1 MRQKRTYAS
10 CCHSLGDLTEGAF
23 SHAGVEKD
31 GRFFPS
37 CAWSPC
43 GKCPGLLAVVTVSV
57 VKDCAAAAVRRTRAC
72 KPAPLS
78 PRDAPHLSAF
88 RTEPEE

>member
-1 MRQKRTYAS
+1 MRAAVTVWETLPRVRF
-10 CCHSLGDLTEGAF
+10 LTLEWK
-23 SHAGVEKD
+23 KD

-57 VKDCAAAAVRRTRAC
+57 VKDCAAAAIRRTRAC

-78 PRDAPHLSAF
+78 PRDAAHLSSF
-88 RTEPEE
+88 RMEPEE